1 VINIAESNRKD
12 EGNNAKGFLELFQQ
26 YEQDIY
32 RMAYVYVKNK
42 DDALDVV
49 QETAY
54 RSFLKFNTLNDLQF
68 FKTWIIRI
76 TINCAID
83 LLRKNK
89 KVVHLNTDIVEL
101 ISDSK
106 EDIPLSVTLQDL
118 LEVLDEDEK
127 TILLLKYYQ
136 GYTFREIS
144 DFLNAPLGTVKSNL
158 YRALQKLRKATRRV
172 DMYGQ

>member
-1 VINIAESNRKD
+1 
-12 EGNNAKGFLELFQQ
+12 
-26 YEQDIY
+26 
-32 RMAYVYVKNK
+32 
-42 DDALDVV
+42 
-49 QETAY
+49 
-54 RSFLKFNTLNDLQF
+54 
-68 FKTWIIRI
+68 
-76 TINCAID
+76 
-83 LLRKNK
+83 
-89 KVVHLNTDIVEL
+89 VVHLNTDIVEL